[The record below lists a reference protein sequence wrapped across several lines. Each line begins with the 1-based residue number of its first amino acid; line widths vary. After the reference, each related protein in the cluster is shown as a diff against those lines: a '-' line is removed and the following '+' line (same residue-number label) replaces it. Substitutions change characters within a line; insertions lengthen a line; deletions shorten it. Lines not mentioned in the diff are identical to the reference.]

1 MIQRGSKISL
11 LMLII
16 VFCAFSFVGCGNGDK
31 VTTDVT
37 TNPTEESVSQDT
49 EAVNEAA
56 GNYDQV
62 KITVT
67 SPAENEVAEGG
78 TLHIVGKA
86 EGTAQPGK
94 DKVYMELL
102 TGDDLKLGESSSLV
116 ADLDY
121 EFSSDLKYEITSNMA
136 KNDDGTV
143 DAKLRVYM
151 KDDNG
156 SLTKEQTVHVKVK

>member
-11 LMLII
+11 LTLII
-16 VFCAFSFVGCGNGDK
+16 VFCAFSFIGCGNGDK
-31 VTTDVT
+31 VTTNDT
-37 TNPTEESVSQDT
+37 TDRTEESVPQDT

-62 KITVT
+62 NITVT
-67 SPAENEVAEGG
+67 SPAENEVTEGG

-86 EGTAQPGK
+86 EGTANPGT
-94 DKVYMELL
+94 DKVYMELIA
-102 TGDDLKLGESSSLV
+102 GDNLKLGEASSLV

-121 EFSSDLKYEITSNMA
+121 EFSADLKYEISGNMT

-151 KDDNG
+151 KNDNG
-156 SLTKEQTVHVKVK
+156 DPTKEETVSVKVK